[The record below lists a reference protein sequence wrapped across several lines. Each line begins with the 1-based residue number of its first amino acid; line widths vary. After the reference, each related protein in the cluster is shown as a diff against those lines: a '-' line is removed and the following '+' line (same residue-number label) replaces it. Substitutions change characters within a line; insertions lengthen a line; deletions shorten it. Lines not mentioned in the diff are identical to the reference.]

1 MKIWREKF
9 VQNWT
14 EVAEIYDQRFCR
26 MWEIYL
32 VLCEVGFKH
41 LDLMVFQMQLTKN
54 INAVPLT
61 RDYMLD
67 WERQQAER
75 EKI

>member
-1 MKIWREKF
+1 
-9 VQNWT
+9 
-14 EVAEIYDQRFCR
+14 

-32 VLCEVGFKH
+32 VLCEVGFRH

-67 WERQQAER
+67 WERRQAER
-75 EKI
+75 EKNLQNSV